1 MAGFGIV
8 LGLLGVG
15 AALVFGSVKQ
25 SGAQAH
31 PTERGYSQSK
41 TKANTSCYGSIPE
54 RGL

>member
-1 MAGFGIV
+1 MAGFEIV

-15 AALVFGSVKQ
+15 ALVFGSVKR

-41 TKANTSCYGSIPE
+41 AKANASCYGSIPE
-54 RGL
+54 CGL